1 MFFKKSLFILTILI
15 MVFCCFNAVD
25 ASENITVYD
34 DAPVLVENNVALDN
48 IGNEQFNS
56 DEMVYYNPGNTE
68 IVNLSESEC
77 CSFVIQEKNG
87 ETIYAFRQDGK
98 LNGNGIQINSQSWNG
113 LNILKQEIDDV
124 DDVKEYFFHIIITEN
139 GWVIGQ
145 GGSQY
150 DGDSRFIEQM
160 AATMVLNNDIS
171 YNSLQQIQGALSK
184 YHYGH
189 FIIKAPDGRYGI
201 SFVETILTGTLQ
213 EGQYM
218 VIPNYYSYYDKGNY
232 RDYSS
237 NPVDAIILICS
248 YDTSGLNRRNL
259 ITYNYKLKKPQ
270 MVYSMGLMS
279 MQLMTMDLMQVLILQ
294 VL

>member
-1 MFFKKSLFILTILI
+1 MLFF
-15 MVFCCFNAVD
+15 
-25 ASENITVYD
+25 
-34 DAPVLVENNVALDN
+34 
-48 IGNEQFNS
+48 
-56 DEMVYYNPGNTE
+56 YYSG
-68 IVNLSESEC
+68 
-77 CSFVIQEKNG
+77 KNG

-124 DDVKEYFFHIIITEN
+124 DDVKEYFFHTIITEN

-189 FIIKAPDGRYGI
+189 FIIKAPDGRYAHH
-201 SFVETILTGTLQ
+201 SDHFQSKCYLDQ
-213 EGQYM
+213 
-218 VIPNYYSYYDKGNY
+218 
-232 RDYSS
+232 
-237 NPVDAIILICS
+237 
-248 YDTSGLNRRNL
+248 
-259 ITYNYKLKKPQ
+259 
-270 MVYSMGLMS
+270 
-279 MQLMTMDLMQVLILQ
+279 
-294 VL
+294 

>member
-1 MFFKKSLFILTILI
+1 

-56 DEMVYYNPGNTE
+56 DERVYYNPGNTE

-124 DDVKEYFFHIIITEN
+124 DDVKSTFSI
-139 GWVIGQ
+139 
-145 GGSQY
+145 
-150 DGDSRFIEQM
+150 
-160 AATMVLNNDIS
+160 
-171 YNSLQQIQGALSK
+171 LS
-184 YHYGH
+184 
-189 FIIKAPDGRYGI
+189 
-201 SFVETILTGTLQ
+201 
-213 EGQYM
+213 
-218 VIPNYYSYYDKGNY
+218 
-232 RDYSS
+232 
-237 NPVDAIILICS
+237 
-248 YDTSGLNRRNL
+248 
-259 ITYNYKLKKPQ
+259 
-270 MVYSMGLMS
+270 
-279 MQLMTMDLMQVLILQ
+279 
-294 VL
+294 